1 MKTAA
6 RHYALPLII
15 GAGLAL
21 VPAVAGGDTYM
32 VNLAIRIMCLAIAAV
47 GLDLILGY
55 GRLVSFGHAAFFGA
69 GAYAVGILSAHGV
82 TSGPL
87 LIGAAIATSAALA
100 LPIGAVSLRTRG
112 VYFIMITLAFGQ
124 MLFFTATSLSAY
136 GGDDGLSLPA
146 RATFFGTDPF
156 GSPLS
161 FHYVVL
167 AVLAFVYLAC
177 RAIVASRF
185 GRVLRAAGED
195 ERRVTAAG
203 FPVIAFR
210 LVAFV
215 IAGGIAGLAG
225 GLYAEFTEY
234 VSPAYMSW
242 QRSGEFIVMVVLGGT
257 GSLHGAVLGAIGIVL
272 LEEWLAEIT
281 EHWRLIFGPLLVLA
295 ALAGRDG
302 IARLLGRRTS

>member
-1 MKTAA
+1 MSASA
-6 RHYALPLII
+6 RHSLLPLLI
-15 GAGLAL
+15 GAGFVL
-21 VPAVAGGDTYM
+21 VPLITGGDVYA
-32 VNLAIRIMCLAIAAV
+32 VNLAIRIMCLAIAAI

-69 GAYAVGILSAHGV
+69 GAYAVGILSTHGF
-82 TSGPL
+82 TSAPL
-87 LIGAAIATSAALA
+87 LIGAAILAGAALA

-146 RATFFGTDPF
+146 RATFLGTDPF

-167 AVLAFVYLAC
+167 ALLALVYLGG
-177 RAIVASRF
+177 RVLVASRF
-185 GRVLRAAGED
+185 GRVLRAGGED
-195 ERRVTAAG
+195 ERRVIAAG
-203 FPVIAFR
+203 FPITAYR

-225 GLYAEFTEY
+225 GLYAEFTEF
-234 VSPAYMSW
+234 VSPAYLSW

-257 GSLHGAVLGAIGIVL
+257 GSLHGAVLGAAGVVL
-272 LEEWLAEIT
+272 LEEWLAEFT

-302 IARLLGRRTS
+302 LARLLGRGKP